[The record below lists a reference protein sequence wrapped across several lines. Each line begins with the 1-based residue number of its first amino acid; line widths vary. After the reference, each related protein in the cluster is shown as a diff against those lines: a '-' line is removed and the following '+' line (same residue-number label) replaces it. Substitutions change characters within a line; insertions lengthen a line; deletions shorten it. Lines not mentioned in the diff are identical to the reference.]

1 MRVRVFRMDPSID
14 KEGYFQE
21 YDVPVIKEEKWT
33 IMDVLDYIALNLDSS
48 LSYYR
53 HSVCN
58 QGICARCLIKV
69 NGKVELACT
78 RKVVE
83 DELTLEPRSDKVIK
97 DLVTRIN
104 VLSCDSISS

>member
-1 MRVRVFRMDPSID
+1 MRVRVFRMDPSVD

-21 YDVPVIKEEKWT
+21 YDVPVNNKEKWT
-33 IMDVLDYIALNLDSS
+33 IMDVLDYIALNLDHS

-58 QGICARCLIKV
+58 QGICARCSIRV

-83 DELTLEPRSDKVIK
+83 DELILEPRKDKVVK
-97 DLVTRIN
+97 DLVTEI
-104 VLSCDSISS
+104 DAPHT